1 MTTRRDFRRV
11 RAAVVDTSAHLR
23 SEMRAALYDKGIP
36 EPIVCKGMDPFLEVA
51 KQEML
56 DLVVCEAS
64 AFGSDFGAAM
74 QRIRQNAMGGNPF
87 VVVIATLQDASIGQV
102 QGALNGGV
110 DDILRRPAPSKKVI
124 DRIDLLMRDRKPFV
138 TTRGY
143 VGPTRRS
150 FVRTDD
156 EKSEFIEVPNTLR
169 GKVVDKVPDAKL
181 ARAIERAVVEVSKK
195 VTEHPL
201 AGIDRLIQRT
211 LAWHGGNEDDMRRDL
226 AHLIALSMEM
236 ADHYRNSP
244 LHHIADLALALSNL
258 VKRIAEQ
265 GPAALRA
272 IDLQLLRSLGL
283 VIRNAIAA
291 EDESGATVQEI
302 ATMVDSYT
310 GGRPAR
316 KAAPAANDRAPSSPI
331 NPPAANDAAPEAKTE
346 SEGPSTSELA
356 ARKKQGELIW
366 ETLSA

>member
-11 RAAVVDTSAHLR
+11 RAAVVDTSAQLR

-51 KQEML
+51 GQEML
-56 DLVVCEAS
+56 DLVVCDAG
-64 AFGSDFGAAM
+64 AFGTDFSAAM

-87 VVVIATLQDASIGQV
+87 VVVIATLQEASLGTV

-124 DRIDLLMRDRKPFV
+124 DRIDLLMKDRKPFV

-150 FVRTDD
+150 FVRQDD
-156 EKSEFIEVPNTLR
+156 TSEFIEVPNTLR
-169 GKVVDKVPDAKL
+169 AKVVDKIPDAKL
-181 ARAIERAVVEVSKK
+181 QRAIERAVVEVSKK

-211 LAWHGGNEDDMRRDL
+211 LAWHGGNEDELSRDL

-236 ADHYRNSP
+236 SEHYRGTELN
-244 LHHIADLALALSNL
+244 HIADLAVALSNL

-272 IDLQLLRSLGL
+272 IDLQLLRSLGA

-291 EDESGATVQEI
+291 EDESGDAVHEI
-302 ATMVDSYT
+302 ATMVQRYS
-310 GGRPAR
+310 GGRRLREEAPAPAPANDGTAAAAA
-316 KAAPAANDRAPSSPI
+316 AAPAP
-331 NPPAANDAAPEAKTE
+331 ANDAKSAP
-346 SEGPSTSELA
+346 
-356 ARKKQGELIW
+356 KKQGELIR
-366 ETLSA
+366 ETLTA